1 MKMRYI
7 ITTCTAVSLL
17 LAGRIMPRLAE
28 TLKTANPD
36 EKIGVIVHL
45 AENPLANV
53 APAKTDQQKRE
64 LLAYLQAA
72 TARSQSEVLS
82 AHPGLAAVEQFW
94 VFNGFYC
101 EATPAQ
107 IRELAADPRVDYI
120 VPNKMPYNPL
130 IEPTPSDAAVP
141 EPEWN
146 ISRIKADSV
155 WLKYGI
161 TGAGRIIGAMDTG
174 VDTTHPALKWTS
186 GGSKMAPGGWYDAV
200 SGNPNPYYTGS
211 HGTHVTGTEVG
222 GDGPGPFQYDIGVA
236 PGARFIHALV
246 IGGNYYYTDFHRG
259 FQWVASLAGTQ
270 IQPDAVQ
277 NSWGWP
283 VNEESLEFWNDILTW
298 RAVNIIPTFSYGN
311 ESTGGPRTPSS
322 YPDLISVGATDAS
335 DLVASFSSRGPA
347 PNSPPWNEPKYW
359 SDPIWNTYTYPFYG
373 PYVSAPGVGVRS
385 CVPGGGYESW
395 DGTSMAG
402 PHVAGTI
409 ALMKEANPDLD
420 YQTVWEILTSTC
432 YRPSGTFP
440 NNDYGWGRIDAL
452 RAVEAAMAIKTKPF
466 ITVFSYEITDP
477 GGNNDH
483 WWQRGELVGIVFTV
497 HNSGASGNITATVTT
512 TNPYVNIID
521 GSTSFGTVAH
531 GGFADNSADPVWVM
545 SDTLTPCGEYVRFN
559 IVVTDGGNYTDTLIA
574 DVNVDYG
581 PGMIV
586 DVYRVPNS
594 VYYNQ
599 YGPQSVTSSMTSIYF
614 TTQSNN
620 RIYVL
625 NAQTGDSVRTITGPA
640 TNLTGITYDPT
651 RNALWVQSNA
661 GTIYRLDT
669 LGNQQASF
677 SSPAS
682 TRADIAYDQAEDVLW
697 VTSGTTV
704 YKVRAA
710 DGSNLGSITCSVSGT
725 VRGIAYEPHG
735 GSNGTLILMVDKSST
750 KWFYEFSKN
759 GVKLDSAKIAEV
771 EATPMGMDYDPADS
785 AYYVIYGS
793 TSTWYYSTNEIRKQ
807 GSFYCP
813 EAELAAGEKDKPS
826 AMILKG
832 PSPSVTREYFVLSL
846 SLPSDEHVRI
856 ALYDATGR
864 LVQEVHRGKLAAGTH
879 TFRAR
884 AEGPAGVYFLRV
896 ESGETTM
903 NRKLVI
909 GD

>member
-1 MKMRYI
+1 
-7 ITTCTAVSLL
+7 
-17 LAGRIMPRLAE
+17 
-28 TLKTANPD
+28 
-36 EKIGVIVHL
+36 
-45 AENPLANV
+45 
-53 APAKTDQQKRE
+53 
-64 LLAYLQAA
+64 
-72 TARSQSEVLS
+72 
-82 AHPGLAAVEQFW
+82 
-94 VFNGFYC
+94 
-101 EATPAQ
+101 
-107 IRELAADPRVDYI
+107 
-120 VPNKMPYNPL
+120 
-130 IEPTPSDAAVP
+130 
-141 EPEWN
+141 
-146 ISRIKADSV
+146 
-155 WLKYGI
+155 
-161 TGAGRIIGAMDTG
+161 
-174 VDTTHPALKWTS
+174 
-186 GGSKMAPGGWYDAV
+186 
-200 SGNPNPYYTGS
+200 
-211 HGTHVTGTEVG
+211 
-222 GDGPGPFQYDIGVA
+222 
-236 PGARFIHALV
+236 
-246 IGGNYYYTDFHRG
+246 
-259 FQWVASLAGTQ
+259 
-270 IQPDAVQ
+270 
-277 NSWGWP
+277 
-283 VNEESLEFWNDILTW
+283 
-298 RAVNIIPTFSYGN
+298 
-311 ESTGGPRTPSS
+311 
-322 YPDLISVGATDAS
+322 
-335 DLVASFSSRGPA
+335 
-347 PNSPPWNEPKYW
+347 
-359 SDPIWNTYTYPFYG
+359 
-373 PYVSAPGVGVRS
+373 
-385 CVPGGGYESW
+385 
-395 DGTSMAG
+395 
-402 PHVAGTI
+402 
-409 ALMKEANPDLD
+409 
-420 YQTVWEILTSTC
+420 
-432 YRPSGTFP
+432 
-440 NNDYGWGRIDAL
+440 
-452 RAVEAAMAIKTKPF
+452 
-466 ITVFSYEITDP
+466 
-477 GGNNDH
+477 
-483 WWQRGELVGIVFTV
+483 
-497 HNSGASGNITATVTT
+497 
-512 TNPYVNIID
+512 
-521 GSTSFGTVAH
+521 
-531 GGFADNSADPVWVM
+531 M